1 MLDPLIFF
9 EYTKRIECSINII
22 GLDLIL
28 PFSKVNFYQ
37 NMKMSITYFG
47 AYIIEISITDILNFF
62 FEISKNSNAKNNN
75 FRQYEIYQDHSFNR
89 RDRL

>member
-47 AYIIEISITDILNFF
+47 AYIIDTSTVDILKFSSQLMFVNDLKT
-62 FEISKNSNAKNNN
+62 ISSV
-75 FRQYEIYQDHSFNR
+75 SMV
-89 RDRL
+89 